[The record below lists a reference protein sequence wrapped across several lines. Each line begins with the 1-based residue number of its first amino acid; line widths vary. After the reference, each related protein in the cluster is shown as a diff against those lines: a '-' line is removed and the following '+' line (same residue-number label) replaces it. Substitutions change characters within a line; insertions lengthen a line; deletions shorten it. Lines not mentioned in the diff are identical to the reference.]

1 MNDSDLIDALKEALN
16 CKNDQI
22 RELRSIITKLSID
35 KARLIERVQ
44 ELEIDRVRHGWEMI

>member
-1 MNDSDLIDALKEALN
+1 MNDSDLIEALKEALN

-22 RELRSIITKLSID
+22 RELSSIITKLSID

-44 ELEIDRVRHGWEMI
+44 ELEIDRVRHGWEMM

>member
-1 MNDSDLIDALKEALN
+1 MNESDLIEALKEALN
-16 CKNDQI
+16 CKNAQI
-22 RELRSIITKLSID
+22 RELREIITKLSID

>member
-1 MNDSDLIDALKEALN
+1 MNENDLIEALKEALD
-16 CKNDQI
+16 CKNTQI
-22 RELRSIITKLSID
+22 RELREIITKLSID